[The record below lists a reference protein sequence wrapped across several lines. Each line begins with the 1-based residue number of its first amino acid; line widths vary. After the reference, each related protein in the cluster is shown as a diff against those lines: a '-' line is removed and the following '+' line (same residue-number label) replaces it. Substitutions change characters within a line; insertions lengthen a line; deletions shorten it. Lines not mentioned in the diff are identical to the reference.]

1 MEFCGE
7 IVIDKILI
15 DDLLDILLKSN
26 YTVKVKQNE
35 ENPKKTNVIILKDY
49 EIESEEKIYEFQ

>member
-26 YTVKVKQNE
+26 YTVKIKQNE

-49 EIESEEKIYEFQ
+49 EIEREEKIYEFQ